1 MKRTI
6 LTGAKSVLYT
16 DQPERFGAKYEGV
29 TIIPFFTDPD
39 GSADM
44 NINVAFGGDP
54 EIVHNGIDTVAWAA
68 SVISG
73 TWTFNATT
81 HAKNGIITV
90 VDYTGLSGDTITIEG
105 TNITNTTLTEG
116 VNFNAVTSNEVTA
129 SNIQSAVD
137 AIAGVNAT
145 VLGAIV
151 TVVADNATTEA
162 DITTMSTT
170 AGADMTATAQSL
182 DGSAT
187 SNGNEALLE
196 DGTSID
202 MSNFSAITFSILLDK
217 WSDIQNNEIELRARL
232 SGVDVGIPLNVS
244 TEIDTANLG
253 VWQEVAVSKSVMGLN
268 SQTIDEFVIK
278 TIANTGEPN
287 APDYYIDKFQIEE
300 TGSPVTFTVEP
311 PPGFQF
317 HYQRQEVIFEITSA
331 KTVLAPNEFI
341 TLPRLPIGIISIL
354 TKDNVQ
360 AVSTSIRDNYDLI
373 AVGGG
378 SFQQIYADGSAVWGK
393 IIYEVGLGS
402 ENGAVILR
410 SSRGDRA
417 DIRINDDMSGLDRF
431 RVLVYGQIHEEL
443 L

>member
-1 MKRTI
+1 MKRII

-16 DQPERFGAKYEGV
+16 DQPEKFGANSEGI
-29 TIIPFFTDPD
+29 TIVPFLVDPN

-44 NINVAFGGDP
+44 NINVTFGGTP
-54 EIVHNGIDTVAWAA
+54 EIVHNGIDTIAWAA
-68 SVISG
+68 SAISG
-73 TWTFNATT
+73 SWTFNAIT
-81 HAKNGIITV
+81 HAKNGIINV
-90 VDYTGLSGDTITIEG
+90 IDYTGLSGDTITIEG

-116 VNFNAVTSNEVTA
+116 VDFNATTSNEVTA
-129 SNIQSAVD
+129 SNIQVVVD

-145 VLGAIV
+145 VSGSAV

-170 AGADMTATAQSL
+170 AGADMTATAQSI

-196 DGTSID
+196 DGTSVD
-202 MSNFSAITFSILLDK
+202 MSNFSAFTFAVLLDK

-232 SGVDVGIPLNVS
+232 NGVDVGIPLNIS
-244 TEIDTANLG
+244 AEIDTAKLG
-253 VWQEVAVSKSVMGLN
+253 VWQEVAIAKAVMGIN
-268 SQTIDEFVIK
+268 SQIIDEFVIK

-287 APDYYIDKFQIEE
+287 APDYYIDKFQIEQ
-300 TGSPVTFTVEP
+300 TGAPVVFTLEP
-311 PPGFQF
+311 PPGFQLHF
-317 HYQRQEVIFEITSA
+317 QREEVIFEATST

-341 TLPRLPIGIISIL
+341 TLPRLPIGIVSII

-360 AVSTSIRDNYDLI
+360 AVATALRDNYDLI

-378 SFQQIYADGSAVWGK
+378 TFQQIYADGSSVWGK
-393 IIYEVGLGS
+393 IVYEVGVGS
-402 ENGAVILR
+402 ENGALILR
-410 SSRGDRA
+410 SSRGDKV

-431 RVLVYGQIHEEL
+431 RILIYGQIHEEL